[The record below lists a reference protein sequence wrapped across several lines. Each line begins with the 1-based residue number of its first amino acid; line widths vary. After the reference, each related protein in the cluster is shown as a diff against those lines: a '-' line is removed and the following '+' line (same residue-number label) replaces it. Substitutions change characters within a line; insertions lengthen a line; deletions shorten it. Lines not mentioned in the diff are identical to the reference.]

1 MTTPQEIANLYV
13 ESLEDAT
20 GTQPA
25 TFITPLDQI
34 ELDIDP
40 KAVKEEGFWMTK
52 QTENLV
58 VWYDDVVET
67 SLENDVRAWLEVR
80 DDIECDTEE
89 VIAEV
94 FNLYGRGQIAP
105 DTELEDMLSNL

>member
-13 ESLEDAT
+13 ESLENAT

-40 KAVKEEGFWMTK
+40 KAVKEEGF
-52 QTENLV
+52 
-58 VWYDDVVET
+58 
-67 SLENDVRAWLEVR
+67 
-80 DDIECDTEE
+80 
-89 VIAEV
+89 
-94 FNLYGRGQIAP
+94 G
-105 DTELEDMLSNL
+105 